1 MTCVVCPA
9 LATAFPANRRMSAD
23 DYAPPNG
30 YASRV
35 HQRYHGLQAPRG
47 KRSSLAGQSG
57 HRADDRA
64 HAANSSVV
72 VGRESFR
79 FDVCARGWRAAK
91 WRKSAAGPHPSPMGR
106 LPMAANHKI
115 AQQQPEFQTLEIEAS
130 ASLIKKVTEEAG
142 ARGLS
147 ASQLCIYRLLPHS
160 LLLSAARVQDP
171 SRTTKDGDAN

>member
-91 WRKSAAGPHPSPMGR
+91 WRKSAAGPHPSPIGR
-106 LPMAANHKI
+106 LPMAAN
-115 AQQQPEFQTLEIEAS
+115 QDRS
-130 ASLIKKVTEEAG
+130 AATGISDARN
-142 ARGLS
+142 RGLS
-147 ASQLCIYRLLPHS
+147 LADKEGDRGSRSPRPLRQPALHIPPAASLAL
-160 LLLSAARVQDP
+160 
-171 SRTTKDGDAN
+171 T